1 MQDCEI
7 VTHRVEF
14 SVQSFTMLSILKR
27 LRCITLDIT
36 GTLIAYKGDLGDS
49 YCLSVKLAGKPCPSY
64 KRVDE
69 GFKVA
74 YAGLAK
80 KHPCFGFAHKIP
92 NYVWWKI
99 CVRDSF
105 VKAGYEY
112 DDETFESILSRIY
125 ATFGSAAP
133 YKIFPDAIPFLRWLR
148 QRDVT
153 VGLVSNA
160 EYRYRDM
167 ILPALGLNQGS
178 EWDFGVFSGLEKPD
192 PRIFEI
198 ALKKAGNVAPEAA
211 LHIGDSL
218 KNDYLAARGVGMQAL
233 LLDRFKTADAVDWR
247 KSGAIVLPDL
257 IATKEWLTSEVLK

>member
-1 MQDCEI
+1 MLYI
-7 VTHRVEF
+7 V
-14 SVQSFTMLSILKR
+14 KR

-49 YCLSVKLAGKPCPSY
+49 YCLAVQAVGRPCPSY

-74 YAGLAK
+74 YAELAK
-80 KHPCFGFAHKIP
+80 KHPCFGFADNIP

-112 DDETFESILSRIY
+112 DDETFENIYSRIY

-133 YKIFPDAIPFLRWLR
+133 YRIFPDAIPFLRWLR
-148 QRDVT
+148 KRDVT

-160 EYRYRDM
+160 EYRYRDI

-178 EWDFGVFSGLEKPD
+178 EWDFGVFSGLEGVEKPD

-198 ALKKAGNVAPEAA
+198 ALKKAGNVAPEEA

-218 KNDYLAARGVGMQAL
+218 RKDYLAARGVGMHAL
-233 LLDRFKTADAVDWR
+233 LLDRFKTADAVNGR

-257 IATKEWLTSEVLK
+257 TATKDWLTSEKLVSCP

>member
-1 MQDCEI
+1 MKIAMQDCEI

-105 VKAGYEY
+105 VKVLFVHDIILVVSFIDNLRTFPY
-112 DDETFESILSRIY
+112 DCRI
-125 ATFGSAAP
+125 
-133 YKIFPDAIPFLRWLR
+133 
-148 QRDVT
+148 
-153 VGLVSNA
+153 
-160 EYRYRDM
+160 M
-167 ILPALGLNQGS
+167 I
-178 EWDFGVFSGLEKPD
+178 
-192 PRIFEI
+192 
-198 ALKKAGNVAPEAA
+198 
-211 LHIGDSL
+211 
-218 KNDYLAARGVGMQAL
+218 
-233 LLDRFKTADAVDWR
+233 
-247 KSGAIVLPDL
+247 
-257 IATKEWLTSEVLK
+257 